1 MNIKLVGTILFGVI
15 GLIVA
20 LVAPIGAVSRA
31 GNLVAGSIT
40 IALGLWVFRP
50 AGIPYAA
57 GCAVFLGGCLIAGL
71 KFPVVM
77 NGYSSSAIWILIP
90 ALFFGYVLQKT
101 GLAKRIVYWTL
112 KSIKPTY
119 LTIIL
124 AWVFAGIIL
133 SLLTPSAALR
143 ILTMIPIALATV
155 EACGLEFRSRG
166 GSLICLTAFGMALLP
181 GGGWYTGCLW
191 GPVFIGMFP
200 AELKSLGTPNN
211 WLLGN
216 GLYWAVAT
224 LLYIIVLNIL
234 LKPERP
240 LQLDRHA
247 FKAQYDQLGSM
258 SRDERVVMVVLVAAF
273 AMFFTESIHRIPTV
287 PVALAGFFLLMAFG
301 VITAPDINTGVNWD
315 MILFV
320 GAVISLPAI
329 SVESGIAKWMAGF
342 MDPFISAWAGSP
354 VIFLILFV
362 LIYWLIRFLDVSW
375 GFATAALM
383 APIMVP
389 LYNNF
394 GIHPV
399 IVGVVFAIG
408 GGSFFFSYQQPFIV
422 MSESMT
428 KGNVWSPQNLTR
440 GGLAYGIACLAAI
453 LIVAPYWKA
462 IKFIP

>member
-1 MNIKLVGTILFGVI
+1 MNIKLVGAIAFALV

-20 LVAPIGAVSRA
+20 LVAPIGEVSRS
-31 GNLVAGSIT
+31 GNIVAGT
-40 IALGLWVFRP
+40 IVMSLGLWIFRP
-50 AGIPYAA
+50 GGVPYAA
-57 GCAVFLGGCLIAGL
+57 GCSIFLTGCLLAGL

-77 NGYSSSAIWILIP
+77 SGYSSSAIWVLIP

-101 GLAKRIVYWTL
+101 ALAKRIVYWTL

-119 LTIIL
+119 VTIIL
-124 AWVFAGIIL
+124 AWVVAGLVL
-133 SLLTPSAALR
+133 SLLTPSATLR
-143 ILTMIPIALATV
+143 ILTMIPIALGTV
-155 EACGLEFRSRG
+155 EACGLEYRSRG
-166 GSLICLTAFGMALLP
+166 GSLICLVAFGMALIP

-200 AELKSLGTPNN
+200 AELKSLGTPAA
-211 WLLGN
+211 WFQGN
-216 GLYWAVAT
+216 ALYWAVVT
-224 LLYIIVLNIL
+224 VLYIIVLCLL

-247 FKAQYDQLGSM
+247 FKAQYDELGGM
-258 SRDERVVMVVLVAAF
+258 SRDEKVVGSVLVVAF
-273 AMFFTESIHRIPTV
+273 AMFFTESIHHIPTV
-287 PVALAGFFLLMAFG
+287 PVALTGFFLLIAFG
-301 VITAPDINTGVNWD
+301 VITAGDIGTGVSWD

-320 GAVISLPAI
+320 GAVISLPGI
-329 SVESGIAKWMAGF
+329 SVQSGIAKWISGF
-342 MDPFISAWAGSP
+342 MDPVMSSFSGSP
-354 VIFLILFV
+354 LTFLFV
-362 LIYWLIRFLDVSW
+362 FILLYWLIRFVDVSW

-399 IVGVVFAIG
+399 IIGTVFAIG
-408 GGSFFFSYQQPFIV
+408 GGCYFLSYQQPFIV

-440 GGLAYGIACLAAI
+440 GGIAYAIACLLGV